1 MPQLIKNRSLAAND
15 WAVAGTEAAAA
26 SQHLLLP
33 LADYL
38 KAVAA
43 GEPADG
49 RAVLLKPE
57 DQDLTPLLPH
67 LSQLPLIA
75 VHFGSS
81 GEGRGYTQARLL
93 RERHGYKGELRAV
106 GAVRTDQVYFLARVG
121 FDAFDLVDGD
131 DAAVAIAQLDRF
143 TVAYQT
149 SVGTQTHTR
158 MRYGHQG

>member
-1 MPQLIKNRSLAAND
+1 MPQLIKNRALCPNE
-15 WAVAGTEAAAA
+15 WALAGTEAAASA
-26 SQHLLLP
+26 THLLLP

-38 KAVAA
+38 QAVAA
-43 GEPADG
+43 GEPPAL

-57 DQDLTPLLPH
+57 DQDLSPLLPH
-67 LSQLPLIA
+67 LQQLPLIA
-75 VHFGSS
+75 IHFGSS

-158 MRYGHQG
+158 MRYGQRA